1 MCSTCG
7 CHTPQEHGIIRIPGK
22 ENHDHVHP
30 HSHSHEHLHDDDES
44 DHSHDGVDY
53 HDHKSTHS
61 YSENYSHHHHAA
73 VSGQPDHHHHGAPDH
88 PNRHADS
95 HHHRHTHRDSD
106 HHQQLNVDSDNHHHH
121 GAPVNHHH
129 HVAPADHQNLH
140 LASDD
145 HHLHEIRL
153 EQDVLSKNN
162 MLAERNRGYFE
173 AKDVFAVNIVSSPGA
188 GKTTLLERTIREMKE
203 KYQIFVIEGDQ
214 QTMNDAN
221 RIDKA
226 GAKVAQVNTGS
237 GCHLDAHMVN
247 HAVKELEITEGS
259 VLLIENVGNLVC
271 PALFDLGESKRVV
284 IVSVTEGEDKPQKY
298 PYIFENAE
306 LCIINKSDLLPH
318 VDFDTENFKKYAS
331 HLNKKIQFIELSAS
345 KGDGLEAWYSW
356 ITESKHSSGS

>member
-7 CHTPQEHGIIRIPGK
+7 CHTPHEHGIIRIPGK
-22 ENHDHVHP
+22 ENHDHHQDHAHP
-30 HSHSHEHLHDDDES
+30 HSHSHEHLHDDES
-44 DHSHDGVDY
+44 AHSHDGVHL
-53 HDHKSTHS
+53 HDHISNHS
-61 YSENYSHHHHAA
+61 HDKDPHHDHISDHSHSESYSHHHHATP
-73 VSGQPDHHHHGAPDH
+73 VDHHHHGTP
-88 PNRHADS
+88 
-95 HHHRHTHRDSD
+95 
-106 HHQQLNVDSDNHHHH
+106 VDHHHH
-121 GAPVNHHH
+121 GTPVNH
-129 HVAPADHQNLH
+129 QNLDR
-140 LASDD
+140 APDDD
-145 HHLHEIRL
+145 HPLHEIRL
-153 EQDVLSKNN
+153 EQDVLSRNN
-162 MLAERNRGYFE
+162 MLAERNRGYFD
-173 AKDVFAVNIVSSPGA
+173 AKNVFAVNIVSSPGA
-188 GKTTLLERTIREMKE
+188 GKTTLLERTIRELKE

-247 HAVKELEITEGS
+247 HAVKELEISEGS

-298 PYIFENAE
+298 PYIFENAD

-345 KGDGLEAWYSW
+345 KGEGVEAWYSW
-356 ITESKHSSGS
+356 IAESKL